1 MRGGHRRYVV
11 SSCKKIAFY
20 YLKRRQNEKI
30 SSVFIKCC
38 HNGCYIY
45 TPAFAYEGQPLGR
58 NVAYNRTVNVS
69 NSFNTNEYNKPD
81 FLTDGNLERGY
92 QTACVSSNKDNP
104 YEDPQTWS
112 MDLGRSYEI
121 DKVVLYWENAAA
133 KKYKIYVSE
142 NKTDWMEVAS
152 EEAGE
157 KGRFK
162 YDFAP
167 TNARYVKIELEERT
181 MEIYGYCMYEWQIFT
196 VGSVEEKEMPNL
208 AENAT
213 AVSSSDDGENSAEK
227 AIDGDE
233 GTMWRTEYI
242 QDPTVTDEEK
252 ANENITLSWNSP
264 QTFDTV
270 KVKWG
275 GGYMKGYKLQTS
287 DDGETW
293 TDMYE
298 VTSGIASEYRNI
310 RLKEAV
316 TTSHLRL
323 QGITFGAYCFEIYE
337 IQVYDQTNVP
347 VESINLN
354 YTSKKLNLDK
364 EEDNKVELE
373 YNLAPSNTSQTDVVW
388 SSSNEAVAEVKNGV
402 VAGKSV
408 GRADITIASKD
419 NPNVKKTCVVY
430 VSKELDK
437 SKVTAVRND
446 KNINVN
452 WTKVAHASSYVL
464 SRYNKSTGIVNDIY
478 EGTDT
483 AFEDKDLTSGKYVYT
498 VKAIVDENAAD
509 ANLYSNSVSE
519 ESEAVIIPESVTG
532 IEVANDYQHMGLFV
546 GGSGKIRY
554 SVLPSNATNTNVTFK
569 SLNEKVAIVD
579 ANGVVTGVS
588 EGNADIVITTEE
600 GGFEAKCAVRVDGID
615 ARGIERVG
623 DKTVTMGLNQTRQLQ
638 VKITPSDTTNKNVQ
652 WTSSNNSVATVDSNG
667 VVISK
672 NSGSTIIT
680 ATTHNGLKTE
690 FFIEVETPVTNITL
704 NSNEINLNPGGTFKL
719 DATVNPSNASNKN
732 IKWISANES
741 IATVDQ
747 SGNVTADVAGTTYI
761 SAVSADGK
769 VVATC
774 TVNVSKP
781 VVTKPAKVKIKSA
794 KKKGK
799 KVTLKWKKI
808 SDAAGYVV
816 YMKTNSGKFKA
827 VKTVKKAKTVKAVI
841 SLKKGNKYS
850 FKIRAYKLD
859 EETNVYGAYSK
870 IKKVKM

>member
-1 MRGGHRRYVV
+1 M
-11 SSCKKIAFY
+11 KKLVAC
-20 YLKRRQNEKI
+20 LL
-30 SSVFIKCC
+30 SVATMVATL
-38 HNGCYIY
+38 Y

-112 MDLGRSYEI
+112 IDLGRSYEI
-121 DKVVLYWENAAA
+121 DKIVLYWENAAA

-196 VGSVEEKEMPNL
+196 VGSVEEKEMSNL

-213 AVSSSDDGENSAEK
+213 AVASSDDGENSAEK

-242 QDPTVTDEEK
+242 QDPKVTDEEK
-252 ANENITLSWNSP
+252 ADENITLSWNSP

-373 YNLAPSNTSQTDVVW
+373 YNIAPSNTSQTDVVW

-464 SRYNKSTGIVNDIY
+464 SRYNKITGIVNDIY

-498 VKAIVDENAAD
+498 VKAILDENEAD

-519 ESEAVIIPESVTG
+519 ESEAVIIPEPVTG

-554 SVLPSNATNTNVTFK
+554 SVLPGNATNTNVTFK
-569 SLNEKVAIVD
+569 SLNEKVATVD

-600 GGFEAKCAVRVDGID
+600 GGFEAKCTVRVDGID

-652 WTSSNNSVATVDSNG
+652 WTSSNNSVTTVDSNG
-667 VVISK
+667 VVTSK

-704 NSNEINLNPGGTFKL
+704 NSNEINLNQGGTFKL

-781 VVTKPAKVKIKSA
+781 VVTKSAKVKIKSA

-827 VKTVKKAKTVKAVI
+827 VKTVKKAKKVKAVI

>member
-1 MRGGHRRYVV
+1 M
-11 SSCKKIAFY
+11 KKLVAC
-20 YLKRRQNEKI
+20 LL
-30 SSVFIKCC
+30 SVATMVATL
-38 HNGCYIY
+38 Y

-92 QTACVSSNKDNP
+92 QTACISSNKDNP

-121 DKVVLYWENAAA
+121 DKVILYWENAAA

-196 VGSVEEKEMPNL
+196 VGSVEEKEVPNL

-213 AVSSSDDGENSAEK
+213 AVASSDDGENSAEK

-242 QDPTVTDEEK
+242 QDQTVTDEEK

-347 VESINLN
+347 IESINLN

-373 YNLAPSNTSQTDVVW
+373 YNIAPSNTSQTDVVW

-464 SRYNKSTGIVNDIY
+464 LRYNKSTGIVNDIY

-498 VKAIVDENAAD
+498 VKAIVDENDAD

-519 ESEAVIIPESVTG
+519 ESEAVIIPEPVTG

-554 SVLPSNATNTNVTFK
+554 SVLPGNATNTNVTFK
-569 SLNEKVAIVD
+569 SLNEKVATVD

-600 GGFEAKCAVRVDGID
+600 GGFEAKCTVRVDGID

-652 WTSSNNSVATVDSNG
+652 WTSSNNSVTTVDSNG
-667 VVISK
+667 VVTSK

-741 IATVDQ
+741 IATVDR

-827 VKTVKKAKTVKAVI
+827 VKTVKKAKKVKAVI

>member
-1 MRGGHRRYVV
+1 M
-11 SSCKKIAFY
+11 KKLVAC
-20 YLKRRQNEKI
+20 LL
-30 SSVFIKCC
+30 SVATMVATL
-38 HNGCYIY
+38 Y

-121 DKVVLYWENAAA
+121 DKVVLYWENVAA

-196 VGSVEEKEMPNL
+196 VGSVEEKEMSNL

-213 AVSSSDDGENSAEK
+213 AVASSDDGENSAEK

-242 QDPTVTDEEK
+242 QDSTVTDEEK

-509 ANLYSNSVSE
+509 ASLYSNSVSE

-600 GGFEAKCAVRVDGID
+600 GGFEAKCTVRVDGID

-667 VVISK
+667 VVTSK

-769 VVATC
+769 VIATC

>member
-1 MRGGHRRYVV
+1 M
-11 SSCKKIAFY
+11 KKLVAC
-20 YLKRRQNEKI
+20 LL
-30 SSVFIKCC
+30 SVATMVATL
-38 HNGCYIY
+38 Y

-213 AVSSSDDGENSAEK
+213 AVASSDDGENSAEK

-310 RLKEAV
+310 RLKEAL

-364 EEDNKVELE
+364 KEDNKVELE

-483 AFEDKDLTSGKYVYT
+483 TFEDKDLTSGKYVYT

-569 SLNEKVAIVD
+569 SLNEKVATVD

-600 GGFEAKCAVRVDGID
+600 GGFEAKCTVRVDGID

>member
-1 MRGGHRRYVV
+1 M
-11 SSCKKIAFY
+11 KKLVAC
-20 YLKRRQNEKI
+20 LL
-30 SSVFIKCC
+30 SVATMVATL
-38 HNGCYIY
+38 Y

-275 GGYMKGYKLQTS
+275 GGYMKGYKLQIS

-519 ESEAVIIPESVTG
+519 ESEAVIIPEPVTG

-600 GGFEAKCAVRVDGID
+600 GGFEAKCTVRVDGID

>member
-1 MRGGHRRYVV
+1 M
-11 SSCKKIAFY
+11 KKLVAC
-20 YLKRRQNEKI
+20 LL
-30 SSVFIKCC
+30 SVATMVATL
-38 HNGCYIY
+38 Y

-213 AVSSSDDGENSAEK
+213 AVASSDDGENSAEK

-242 QDPTVTDEEK
+242 QDSTVTDEEK

-402 VAGKSV
+402 VEGKSV

-419 NPNVKKTCVVY
+419 NPNTKKTCVVY

-446 KNINVN
+446 KIINVN
-452 WTKVAHASSYVL
+452 WKKVAHASSYVL

-498 VKAIVDENAAD
+498 VKAIVDENDAD

-600 GGFEAKCAVRVDGID
+600 GGFEAKCTVRVDGIY

-769 VVATC
+769 VIATC

-781 VVTKPAKVKIKSA
+781 VVIKPAKVKIKSA

>member
-1 MRGGHRRYVV
+1 M
-11 SSCKKIAFY
+11 KKLVAC
-20 YLKRRQNEKI
+20 LL
-30 SSVFIKCC
+30 SVATMVATL
-38 HNGCYIY
+38 Y

-213 AVSSSDDGENSAEK
+213 AVASSDDGENSAEK

-347 VESINLN
+347 VENINLN

-430 VSKELDK
+430 VSKELDN

-483 AFEDKDLTSGKYVYT
+483 AFEDKDLTSCKYVYT
-498 VKAIVDENAAD
+498 VKAIVDENDAD
-509 ANLYSNSVSE
+509 ANFYSNSVSE

-569 SLNEKVAIVD
+569 SLNEKVATVD

-667 VVISK
+667 VVTSK

-761 SAVSADGK
+761 SAVSADDK
-769 VVATC
+769 VIATC

>member
-1 MRGGHRRYVV
+1 M
-11 SSCKKIAFY
+11 KKLVAC
-20 YLKRRQNEKI
+20 LL
-30 SSVFIKCC
+30 SVATMVATL
-38 HNGCYIY
+38 Y

-112 MDLGRSYEI
+112 IDLGRSYEI
-121 DKVVLYWENAAA
+121 DKIVLYWENAAA

-196 VGSVEEKEMPNL
+196 VGSVEEKEVPNL

-213 AVSSSDDGENSAEK
+213 AVASSDDGENSAEK

-373 YNLAPSNTSQTDVVW
+373 YNLSPSNTSQTDIVW

-464 SRYNKSTGIVNDIY
+464 SRYNKITGIVNDIY

-498 VKAIVDENAAD
+498 VKAILDENEAD

-519 ESEAVIIPESVTG
+519 ESEAVIIPEPVTG

-554 SVLPSNATNTNVTFK
+554 SVLPGNATNTNVTFK
-569 SLNEKVAIVD
+569 SLNEKVATVD

-600 GGFEAKCAVRVDGID
+600 GGFEAKCTVRVDGID
-615 ARGIERVG
+615 ARDIERVG

-652 WTSSNNSVATVDSNG
+652 WTSSNNSVTTVDSNG
-667 VVISK
+667 VVTSK

-747 SGNVTADVAGTTYI
+747 SGNVAADVAGTTYI

>member
-1 MRGGHRRYVV
+1 M
-11 SSCKKIAFY
+11 KKLVAC
-20 YLKRRQNEKI
+20 LL
-30 SSVFIKCC
+30 SVATMVATL
-38 HNGCYIY
+38 Y

-92 QTACVSSNKDNP
+92 QTACISSNKDNP

-121 DKVVLYWENAAA
+121 DKVILYWENAAA

-196 VGSVEEKEMPNL
+196 VGSVEEKEMSNL

-213 AVSSSDDGENSAEK
+213 AVASSDDGENSAEK

-242 QDPTVTDEEK
+242 QDQTVTDEEK

-373 YNLAPSNTSQTDVVW
+373 YNLSPSNTSQTDIVW

-402 VAGKSV
+402 VTGKSV

-498 VKAIVDENAAD
+498 VKAIVDENDAD
-509 ANLYSNSVSE
+509 TNLYSNSVSE
-519 ESEAVIIPESVTG
+519 ESEAVIIPEPVTG

-554 SVLPSNATNTNVTFK
+554 SVLPGNATNTNVTFK
-569 SLNEKVAIVD
+569 SLNEKVATVD

-600 GGFEAKCAVRVDGID
+600 GGFEAKCTVRVDGID

-667 VVISK
+667 VVTSK

-680 ATTHNGLKTE
+680 ATTHNELKTE
-690 FFIEVETPVTNITL
+690 FFIEVETSVTNITL

-747 SGNVTADVAGTTYI
+747 SGNVAADVAGTTYI

-827 VKTVKKAKTVKAVI
+827 VKTVKKAKKVKAVI

>member
-1 MRGGHRRYVV
+1 M
-11 SSCKKIAFY
+11 KKLVAC
-20 YLKRRQNEKI
+20 LL
-30 SSVFIKCC
+30 SVATMVATL
-38 HNGCYIY
+38 Y
-45 TPAFAYEGQPLGR
+45 TPALAYDGQPLGE
-58 NVAYNRTVNVS
+58 NVAYRRTVDVS

-81 FLTDGNLERGY
+81 FLTDGNLDRGY
-92 QTACVSSNKDNP
+92 QTACVSTNKENP

-112 MDLGRSYEI
+112 IDLGKSYEI
-121 DKVVLYWENAAA
+121 DKIVLYWENAAA

-213 AVSSSDDGENSAEK
+213 AVASSDDGENSAEK
-227 AIDGDE
+227 AIDGDK

-242 QDPTVTDEEK
+242 QDQTVTDEEK

-373 YNLAPSNTSQTDVVW
+373 YNIAPSNTSQTDIVW

-464 SRYNKSTGIVNDIY
+464 SRYNKITGIVNDIY

-483 AFEDKDLTSGKYVYT
+483 AFEDKDLTSGKYIYT
-498 VKAIVDENAAD
+498 VKAIVDENEAD

-519 ESEAVIIPESVTG
+519 ESEAVIIPEPVTG

-554 SVLPSNATNTNVTFK
+554 SVLPGNSTNTNVTFK
-569 SLNEKVAIVD
+569 SLNEKVATVD

-600 GGFEAKCAVRVDGID
+600 GGFEAKCTVRVDGID

-667 VVISK
+667 VVTSK

-827 VKTVKKAKTVKAVI
+827 VKTVKKAKKVKAVI

>member
-1 MRGGHRRYVV
+1 M
-11 SSCKKIAFY
+11 KKLVAC
-20 YLKRRQNEKI
+20 LL
-30 SSVFIKCC
+30 SVATMVATL
-38 HNGCYIY
+38 Y

-213 AVSSSDDGENSAEK
+213 AVASSDDGENSAEK

-364 EEDNKVELE
+364 KEDNKVELE

-483 AFEDKDLTSGKYVYT
+483 TFEDKDLTSGKYVYT

-569 SLNEKVAIVD
+569 SLNEKVATVD

-600 GGFEAKCAVRVDGID
+600 GGFEAKCTVRVDGID

-690 FFIEVETPVTNITL
+690 FFIKVETPVTNITL

>member
-1 MRGGHRRYVV
+1 M
-11 SSCKKIAFY
+11 KKLVAC
-20 YLKRRQNEKI
+20 LL
-30 SSVFIKCC
+30 SVATMVATL
-38 HNGCYIY
+38 Y

-81 FLTDGNLERGY
+81 FLTDGNFERGY

-121 DKVVLYWENAAA
+121 DKVILYWENAAA

-196 VGSVEEKEMPNL
+196 VGSVEEKEVPNL

-213 AVSSSDDGENSAEK
+213 AVASSDDGENSAEK

-242 QDPTVTDEEK
+242 QDQTVTDEEK

-293 TDMYE
+293 TDMYK

-364 EEDNKVELE
+364 EEDNKVEFE
-373 YNLAPSNTSQTDVVW
+373 YNLSPSNTSQTDIVW

-402 VAGKSV
+402 VTGKSV

-483 AFEDKDLTSGKYVYT
+483 AFEDKDLTSGKYIYT
-498 VKAIVDENAAD
+498 VKAIVDENDAD

-519 ESEAVIIPESVTG
+519 ESEAVIIPEPVTG

-554 SVLPSNATNTNVTFK
+554 SVLPGNATNTNVTFK
-569 SLNEKVAIVD
+569 SLNEKVATVD

-600 GGFEAKCAVRVDGID
+600 GGFEAKCTVRVDGID

-667 VVISK
+667 VVTSK

-680 ATTHNGLKTE
+680 ATTHNELKTE
-690 FFIEVETPVTNITL
+690 FFIEVETSVTNITL

-719 DATVNPSNASNKN
+719 DSTVNPSNASNKN

-769 VVATC
+769 VIATC

-827 VKTVKKAKTVKAVI
+827 VKTVKKAKKLKAVI

>member
-1 MRGGHRRYVV
+1 M
-11 SSCKKIAFY
+11 KKLVAC
-20 YLKRRQNEKI
+20 LL
-30 SSVFIKCC
+30 SVATMVATL
-38 HNGCYIY
+38 Y

-112 MDLGRSYEI
+112 IDLGRSYEI
-121 DKVVLYWENAAA
+121 DKIVLYWENAAA

-208 AENAT
+208 AKNAT
-213 AVSSSDDGENSAEK
+213 AVASSDDGENSAEK

-252 ANENITLSWNSP
+252 ADENITLSWNSP

-373 YNLAPSNTSQTDVVW
+373 YKLSPFNTSQTDIVW

-402 VAGKSV
+402 VTGKSV
-408 GRADITIASKD
+408 GTAIITIASKD
-419 NPNVKKTCVVY
+419 NPNVNKECIVN
-430 VSKELDK
+430 VSRELDK
-437 SKVTAVRND
+437 STVTAVKSDN
-446 KNINVN
+446 NIRVN
-452 WTKVAHASSYVL
+452 WSRVAHASSYIL
-464 SRYNKSTGIVNDIY
+464 SRYNKITGFVGKVY
-478 EGTDT
+478 EGSDT
-483 AFEDKDLTSGKYVYT
+483 EFEDKDLLSGKYVYT
-498 VKAIVDENAAD
+498 VTAVVDKNDAN
-509 ANLYSNSVSE
+509 ANLYSNSISE
-519 ESEAVIIPESVTG
+519 ESEAVIIPEPVTG

-554 SVLPSNATNTNVTFK
+554 SVLPGNATNTNVTFK
-569 SLNEKVAIVD
+569 SLNEKVATVD

-600 GGFEAKCAVRVDGID
+600 GGFEAKCTVRVDGID

-652 WTSSNNSVATVDSNG
+652 WTSSNNSVTTVDSNG
-667 VVISK
+667 VVTSK

-741 IATVDQ
+741 IATVDR

-827 VKTVKKAKTVKAVI
+827 VKTVKKAKKVKAVI

>member
-1 MRGGHRRYVV
+1 M
-11 SSCKKIAFY
+11 KKLVAC
-20 YLKRRQNEKI
+20 LL
-30 SSVFIKCC
+30 SVATMVATL
-38 HNGCYIY
+38 Y

-213 AVSSSDDGENSAEK
+213 AVASSDDGENSAEK

-364 EEDNKVELE
+364 KEDNKVELE

-569 SLNEKVAIVD
+569 SLNEKVATVD

-600 GGFEAKCAVRVDGID
+600 GGFEAKCTVRVDGID

>member
-1 MRGGHRRYVV
+1 M
-11 SSCKKIAFY
+11 KKLVAC
-20 YLKRRQNEKI
+20 LL
-30 SSVFIKCC
+30 SVATMVATL
-38 HNGCYIY
+38 Y

-92 QTACVSSNKDNP
+92 QTACVSSNKNNP

-213 AVSSSDDGENSAEK
+213 AVSSSDDGENSAKK

-364 EEDNKVELE
+364 KEDNKVELE

-419 NPNVKKTCVVY
+419 NPNTKKTCVVY

-446 KNINVN
+446 KIINVN
-452 WTKVAHASSYVL
+452 WKKVAHASSYVL

-498 VKAIVDENAAD
+498 VKAIVDENDAD

-600 GGFEAKCAVRVDGID
+600 GGFEAKCTVRVDGID

-761 SAVSADGK
+761 SAV
-769 VVATC
+769 
-774 TVNVSKP
+774 
-781 VVTKPAKVKIKSA
+781 
-794 KKKGK
+794 
-799 KVTLKWKKI
+799 
-808 SDAAGYVV
+808 
-816 YMKTNSGKFKA
+816 
-827 VKTVKKAKTVKAVI
+827 
-841 SLKKGNKYS
+841 
-850 FKIRAYKLD
+850 
-859 EETNVYGAYSK
+859 
-870 IKKVKM
+870 

>member
-1 MRGGHRRYVV
+1 M
-11 SSCKKIAFY
+11 KKLVAC
-20 YLKRRQNEKI
+20 LL
-30 SSVFIKCC
+30 SVATMVATL
-38 HNGCYIY
+38 Y

-167 TNARYVKIELEERT
+167 ANARYVKIELEERT

-196 VGSVEEKEMPNL
+196 VGSVEEKEVPNL

-213 AVSSSDDGENSAEK
+213 AVASSDDGENSAEK

-242 QDPTVTDEEK
+242 QDQTVTDEEK

-373 YNLAPSNTSQTDVVW
+373 YNLSPSNTSQTDIVW

-402 VAGKSV
+402 VTGKSV

-498 VKAIVDENAAD
+498 VKAIVDENDAD
-509 ANLYSNSVSE
+509 TNLYSNSVSE
-519 ESEAVIIPESVTG
+519 ESEAVIIPEPVTG
-532 IEVANDYQHMGLFV
+532 IEVANDYKHMGLFV

-554 SVLPSNATNTNVTFK
+554 SVLPGNATNTNVTFK
-569 SLNEKVAIVD
+569 SLNEKVATVD

-600 GGFEAKCAVRVDGID
+600 GGFEAKCTVRVDGID

-667 VVISK
+667 VVTSK

-680 ATTHNGLKTE
+680 ATTHNELKTE
-690 FFIEVETPVTNITL
+690 FFIEVETSVTNITL

-747 SGNVTADVAGTTYI
+747 SGNVAADVAGTTYI

-827 VKTVKKAKTVKAVI
+827 VKTVKKAKKVKAVI

>member
-1 MRGGHRRYVV
+1 M
-11 SSCKKIAFY
+11 KKLVAC
-20 YLKRRQNEKI
+20 LL
-30 SSVFIKCC
+30 SVATMVATL
-38 HNGCYIY
+38 Y

-92 QTACVSSNKDNP
+92 QTACVSLNKDNS

-121 DKVVLYWENAAA
+121 NKVVLYWENAAA

-275 GGYMKGYKLQTS
+275 GGYMKGYKLQIS

-354 YTSKKLNLDK
+354 YTSKKLNLDTK
-364 EEDNKVELE
+364 EDNKVELE

-452 WTKVAHASSYVL
+452 WTKVAHVSSYVL

-569 SLNEKVAIVD
+569 SLNEKVATVD

-600 GGFEAKCAVRVDGID
+600 GGFEAKCTVRVDGID

-667 VVISK
+667 VVTSK

-747 SGNVTADVAGTTYI
+747 SGNVTADVVGTTYI

-769 VVATC
+769 VIATC

>member
-1 MRGGHRRYVV
+1 M
-11 SSCKKIAFY
+11 KKLVAC
-20 YLKRRQNEKI
+20 LL
-30 SSVFIKCC
+30 SVATMVATL
-38 HNGCYIY
+38 Y

-92 QTACVSSNKDNP
+92 QTACISSNKDNP

-121 DKVVLYWENAAA
+121 DKVILYWENAAA

-196 VGSVEEKEMPNL
+196 VGSVEEKEVPNL

-213 AVSSSDDGENSAEK
+213 AVASSDDGENSAEK
-227 AIDGDE
+227 ATDGDE

-242 QDPTVTDEEK
+242 QDQTVTDEEK

-373 YNLAPSNTSQTDVVW
+373 YNIAPSNTSQTDVVW

-437 SKVTAVRND
+437 SKVTAVRHD

-464 SRYNKSTGIVNDIY
+464 SRYNKITGIVNDIY

-498 VKAIVDENAAD
+498 VKAILDENEAD

-519 ESEAVIIPESVTG
+519 ESEAVIIPEPVTG

-554 SVLPSNATNTNVTFK
+554 SVLPGNATNTNVTFK
-569 SLNEKVAIVD
+569 SLNEKVATVD

-600 GGFEAKCAVRVDGID
+600 GGFEAKCTVRVDGID
-615 ARGIERVG
+615 ARDIERVG

-652 WTSSNNSVATVDSNG
+652 WTSSNNSVTTVDSNG
-667 VVISK
+667 VVTSK

-747 SGNVTADVAGTTYI
+747 SGNVAADVAGTTYI

>member
-1 MRGGHRRYVV
+1 M
-11 SSCKKIAFY
+11 KKLVAC
-20 YLKRRQNEKI
+20 LL
-30 SSVFIKCC
+30 SVATMVATL
-38 HNGCYIY
+38 Y

-213 AVSSSDDGENSAEK
+213 AVASSDDGENSAEK

-373 YNLAPSNTSQTDVVW
+373 YNIAPSNTSQTDVVW

-498 VKAIVDENAAD
+498 VKAIVDENDAN

-600 GGFEAKCAVRVDGID
+600 GGFEAKCTVRVDGID

-719 DATVNPSNASNKN
+719 DGTVNPSNASNKN

>member
-1 MRGGHRRYVV
+1 M
-11 SSCKKIAFY
+11 KKLVAC
-20 YLKRRQNEKI
+20 LL
-30 SSVFIKCC
+30 SVATL
-38 HNGCYIY
+38 Y

-121 DKVVLYWENAAA
+121 DKVILYWENAAA

-196 VGSVEEKEMPNL
+196 VGSVEEKEVPNL

-213 AVSSSDDGENSAEK
+213 AVASSDDGENSAEK

-242 QDPTVTDEEK
+242 QDQTVTDEEK

-373 YNLAPSNTSQTDVVW
+373 YNLSPSNTSQTDIVW

-464 SRYNKSTGIVNDIY
+464 SRYNKITGIVNDIY

-498 VKAIVDENAAD
+498 VKAILDENEAD

-519 ESEAVIIPESVTG
+519 ESEAVIIPEPVTG

-554 SVLPSNATNTNVTFK
+554 SVLPGNATNTNVTFK
-569 SLNEKVAIVD
+569 SLNEKVATVD

-600 GGFEAKCAVRVDGID
+600 GGFEAKCTVRVDGID

-667 VVISK
+667 VVTSK

-690 FFIEVETPVTNITL
+690 FFIEVETSVTNITL

-769 VVATC
+769 IIATC

-827 VKTVKKAKTVKAVI
+827 VKTVKKAKKVKAVI

>member
-1 MRGGHRRYVV
+1 M
-11 SSCKKIAFY
+11 KKLVAC
-20 YLKRRQNEKI
+20 LL
-30 SSVFIKCC
+30 SVATMVATL
-38 HNGCYIY
+38 Y

-121 DKVVLYWENAAA
+121 DKVVLYWENATA

-142 NKTDWMEVAS
+142 NKTDWIEVAS

-213 AVSSSDDGENSAEK
+213 AVASSDDGENSAEK

-498 VKAIVDENAAD
+498 VKAIVDENDAN

-569 SLNEKVAIVD
+569 SLNEKVATVD

-600 GGFEAKCAVRVDGID
+600 GGFEAKCTVRVDGID

>member
-1 MRGGHRRYVV
+1 M
-11 SSCKKIAFY
+11 KKLVAC
-20 YLKRRQNEKI
+20 LL
-30 SSVFIKCC
+30 SVATMVATL
-38 HNGCYIY
+38 Y

-213 AVSSSDDGENSAEK
+213 AVASSDDGENSAEK

-347 VESINLN
+347 VENINLN

-408 GRADITIASKD
+408 GRADIKIASKD
-419 NPNVKKTCVVY
+419 NPNFKKTCVVY
-430 VSKELDK
+430 VSKELDN

-498 VKAIVDENAAD
+498 VKAIVDENDAD
-509 ANLYSNSVSE
+509 ANFYSNSVSE

-569 SLNEKVAIVD
+569 SLNEKVATVD

>member
-1 MRGGHRRYVV
+1 M
-11 SSCKKIAFY
+11 KKLVAC
-20 YLKRRQNEKI
+20 LL
-30 SSVFIKCC
+30 SVATMVATL
-38 HNGCYIY
+38 Y

-112 MDLGRSYEI
+112 IDLGRSYEI
-121 DKVVLYWENAAA
+121 DKIVLYWENAAA

-167 TNARYVKIELEERT
+167 TNARYVKIKLEERT

-208 AENAT
+208 AENAI
-213 AVSSSDDGENSAEK
+213 AVASSDDGENSAEK
-227 AIDGDE
+227 AIDGDK

-323 QGITFGAYCFEIYE
+323 QGITFGAYCFEICE
-337 IQVYDQTNVP
+337 IQVYDQTNIP
-347 VESINLN
+347 IESINLN

-373 YNLAPSNTSQTDVVW
+373 YNIAPSNTSQTDVVW

-464 SRYNKSTGIVNDIY
+464 LRYNKSTGIVNDIY

-498 VKAIVDENAAD
+498 VKAIVDENDAD

-519 ESEAVIIPESVTG
+519 ESEAVIIPEPVTG

-554 SVLPSNATNTNVTFK
+554 SVLPGNATNTNVTFK
-569 SLNEKVAIVD
+569 SLNEKVATVD

-600 GGFEAKCAVRVDGID
+600 GGFEAKCTVRVDGID

-667 VVISK
+667 VVTSK

-747 SGNVTADVAGTTYI
+747 SGNVAADVAGTTYI

-827 VKTVKKAKTVKAVI
+827 VKTVKKAKKVKAVI

>member
-1 MRGGHRRYVV
+1 M
-11 SSCKKIAFY
+11 KKLVAC
-20 YLKRRQNEKI
+20 LL
-30 SSVFIKCC
+30 SVATMVATL
-38 HNGCYIY
+38 Y
-45 TPAFAYEGQPLGR
+45 TPALAYDGQPLGE
-58 NVAYNRTVNVS
+58 NVAYRRTVDVS

-81 FLTDGNLERGY
+81 FLTDGNLDRGY
-92 QTACVSSNKDNP
+92 QTACVSTNKENP

-112 MDLGRSYEI
+112 IDLGRSYEI
-121 DKVVLYWENAAA
+121 DKIVLYWENAAA

-196 VGSVEEKEMPNL
+196 VGSVEEKEMSNL

-213 AVSSSDDGENSAEK
+213 AVASSDDGENSAEK

-242 QDPTVTDEEK
+242 QDPKVTDEEK
-252 ANENITLSWNSP
+252 ADENITLSWNSP

-373 YNLAPSNTSQTDVVW
+373 YNIAPSNTSQTDVVW

-464 SRYNKSTGIVNDIY
+464 SRYNKITGIVNDIY

-498 VKAIVDENAAD
+498 VKAILDENEAD

-519 ESEAVIIPESVTG
+519 ESEAVIIPEPVTG

-554 SVLPSNATNTNVTFK
+554 SVLPGNATNTNVTFK
-569 SLNEKVAIVD
+569 SLNEKVATVD

-600 GGFEAKCAVRVDGID
+600 GGFEAKCTVRVDGID

-652 WTSSNNSVATVDSNG
+652 WTSSNNSVTTVDSNG
-667 VVISK
+667 VVTSK

-704 NSNEINLNPGGTFKL
+704 NSNEINLNQGGTFKL

-827 VKTVKKAKTVKAVI
+827 VKTVKKAKKVKAVI

>member
-1 MRGGHRRYVV
+1 M
-11 SSCKKIAFY
+11 KKLVAC
-20 YLKRRQNEKI
+20 LL
-30 SSVFIKCC
+30 SVATMVATL
-38 HNGCYIY
+38 Y

-104 YEDPQTWS
+104 YEDSQTWS

-157 KGRFK
+157 QGRFK

-213 AVSSSDDGENSAEK
+213 AVASSDDGENSAEK

-364 EEDNKVELE
+364 KEDNKVELE

-600 GGFEAKCAVRVDGID
+600 GGFEAKCTVRVDGID

-841 SLKKGNKYS
+841 SLKEGNKYS

>member
-1 MRGGHRRYVV
+1 M
-11 SSCKKIAFY
+11 KKLVAC
-20 YLKRRQNEKI
+20 LL
-30 SSVFIKCC
+30 SVATMVATL
-38 HNGCYIY
+38 Y

-104 YEDPQTWS
+104 YEDSQTWS

-213 AVSSSDDGENSAEK
+213 AVASSDDGENSAEK

-364 EEDNKVELE
+364 KEDNKVELE

-498 VKAIVDENAAD
+498 VKAIVDENDAD

-600 GGFEAKCAVRVDGID
+600 GGFEAKCTVRVDGID

-667 VVISK
+667 VVTSK

-704 NSNEINLNPGGTFKL
+704 NSNEINLNQGGTFKL

-769 VVATC
+769 VIATC

>member
-1 MRGGHRRYVV
+1 M
-11 SSCKKIAFY
+11 KKLVAC
-20 YLKRRQNEKI
+20 LL
-30 SSVFIKCC
+30 SVATMVATL
-38 HNGCYIY
+38 Y

-196 VGSVEEKEMPNL
+196 VGSVEEKEVPNL

-213 AVSSSDDGENSAEK
+213 AVASSDDGENSAEK

-242 QDPTVTDEEK
+242 QDQTVTDEEK

-373 YNLAPSNTSQTDVVW
+373 YNLSPSNTSQTDIVW

-402 VAGKSV
+402 VTGKSV

-464 SRYNKSTGIVNDIY
+464 SRYNKITGIVNDIY

-498 VKAIVDENAAD
+498 VKAILDENEAD

-519 ESEAVIIPESVTG
+519 ESEAVIIPEPVTG

-554 SVLPSNATNTNVTFK
+554 SVLPGNATNTNVTFK
-569 SLNEKVAIVD
+569 SLNEKVATVD

-600 GGFEAKCAVRVDGID
+600 GGFEAKCTVRVDGID

-667 VVISK
+667 VVTSK

-680 ATTHNGLKTE
+680 ATTHNELKTE
-690 FFIEVETPVTNITL
+690 FFIEVETSVTNITL
-704 NSNEINLNPGGTFKL
+704 NSNEINLNTGGTFKL

-827 VKTVKKAKTVKAVI
+827 VKTVKKAKKVKAVI

>member
-1 MRGGHRRYVV
+1 M
-11 SSCKKIAFY
+11 KKLVAC
-20 YLKRRQNEKI
+20 LL
-30 SSVFIKCC
+30 SVATMVATL
-38 HNGCYIY
+38 Y

-275 GGYMKGYKLQTS
+275 GGYMKGYKLQIS

-600 GGFEAKCAVRVDGID
+600 GGFEAKCTVRVDGID

-827 VKTVKKAKTVKAVI
+827 IKTVKKAKTVKAVI

>member
-1 MRGGHRRYVV
+1 M
-11 SSCKKIAFY
+11 KKLVAC
-20 YLKRRQNEKI
+20 LL
-30 SSVFIKCC
+30 SVATMVATL
-38 HNGCYIY
+38 Y

-600 GGFEAKCAVRVDGID
+600 GGFEAKCTVRVDGID

-841 SLKKGNKYS
+841 SLKEGNKYS

>member
-1 MRGGHRRYVV
+1 M
-11 SSCKKIAFY
+11 KKLVAC
-20 YLKRRQNEKI
+20 LL
-30 SSVFIKCC
+30 SVATMVATL
-38 HNGCYIY
+38 Y

-92 QTACVSSNKDNP
+92 QTSCVSSNKDNP

-112 MDLGRSYEI
+112 IDLGKSYEI
-121 DKVVLYWENAAA
+121 DKIVLYWENAAA

-196 VGSVEEKEMPNL
+196 VGSDEEKEMPNL

-213 AVSSSDDGENSAEK
+213 AVASNDDGENSAEK

-252 ANENITLSWNSP
+252 ADENITLSWNSP

-275 GGYMKGYKLQTS
+275 GGYMKGYTLQTS

-373 YNLAPSNTSQTDVVW
+373 YNLSPSNTSQTDIVW
-388 SSSNEAVAEVKNGV
+388 SSSNEAVAKVKNGV
-402 VAGKSV
+402 VTGKSV
-408 GRADITIASKD
+408 GTAIITIASKD

-464 SRYNKSTGIVNDIY
+464 LRYNKSTGIVNDIY

-498 VKAIVDENAAD
+498 VKAIVDENDAD

-519 ESEAVIIPESVTG
+519 ESEAVIIPEPVTG

-554 SVLPSNATNTNVTFK
+554 SVLPGNATNTNVTFK
-569 SLNEKVAIVD
+569 SLNEKVATVD

-600 GGFEAKCAVRVDGID
+600 GGFEAKCTVRVDGID

-667 VVISK
+667 GVTSK

-680 ATTHNGLKTE
+680 VTTHNGLKTE

-719 DATVNPSNASNKN
+719 DAIVNPSNASNKN

>member
-1 MRGGHRRYVV
+1 
-11 SSCKKIAFY
+11 
-20 YLKRRQNEKI
+20 
-30 SSVFIKCC
+30 
-38 HNGCYIY
+38 
-45 TPAFAYEGQPLGR
+45 
-58 NVAYNRTVNVS
+58 
-69 NSFNTNEYNKPD
+69 
-81 FLTDGNLERGY
+81 
-92 QTACVSSNKDNP
+92 
-104 YEDPQTWS
+104 
-112 MDLGRSYEI
+112 
-121 DKVVLYWENAAA
+121 
-133 KKYKIYVSE
+133 
-142 NKTDWMEVAS
+142 
-152 EEAGE
+152 
-157 KGRFK
+157 
-162 YDFAP
+162 
-167 TNARYVKIELEERT
+167 
-181 MEIYGYCMYEWQIFT
+181 
-196 VGSVEEKEMPNL
+196 
-208 AENAT
+208 
-213 AVSSSDDGENSAEK
+213 
-227 AIDGDE
+227 
-233 GTMWRTEYI
+233 MWRTEYI

-364 EEDNKVELE
+364 KEDNKVELE

-483 AFEDKDLTSGKYVYT
+483 TFEDKDLTSGKYVYT

-569 SLNEKVAIVD
+569 SLNEKVATVD

-600 GGFEAKCAVRVDGID
+600 GGFEAKCTVRVDGID

>member
-1 MRGGHRRYVV
+1 M
-11 SSCKKIAFY
+11 KKLVAC
-20 YLKRRQNEKI
+20 LL
-30 SSVFIKCC
+30 SVATMVATL
-38 HNGCYIY
+38 Y

-81 FLTDGNLERGY
+81 FLTDRNLERGY
-92 QTACVSSNKDNP
+92 QTARVSSNKDNP

-213 AVSSSDDGENSAEK
+213 AVASSDDGENSAEK

-498 VKAIVDENAAD
+498 VKAIVDENDAN

-600 GGFEAKCAVRVDGID
+600 GGFEAKCTVRVDGID

>member
-1 MRGGHRRYVV
+1 M
-11 SSCKKIAFY
+11 KKLVAC
-20 YLKRRQNEKI
+20 LL
-30 SSVFIKCC
+30 SVATMVATL
-38 HNGCYIY
+38 Y

-213 AVSSSDDGENSAEK
+213 AVASSDDGENSAEK

-373 YNLAPSNTSQTDVVW
+373 YMLATSITSQTDVVW

-408 GRADITIASKD
+408 GRADITIVSKD

-554 SVLPSNATNTNVTFK
+554 SVIPSNATNTNVTFK

-600 GGFEAKCAVRVDGID
+600 GGFEAKCTVRVDGID

-769 VVATC
+769 VIATC

>member
-1 MRGGHRRYVV
+1 
-11 SSCKKIAFY
+11 
-20 YLKRRQNEKI
+20 
-30 SSVFIKCC
+30 
-38 HNGCYIY
+38 
-45 TPAFAYEGQPLGR
+45 
-58 NVAYNRTVNVS
+58 
-69 NSFNTNEYNKPD
+69 
-81 FLTDGNLERGY
+81 
-92 QTACVSSNKDNP
+92 
-104 YEDPQTWS
+104 
-112 MDLGRSYEI
+112 
-121 DKVVLYWENAAA
+121 
-133 KKYKIYVSE
+133 
-142 NKTDWMEVAS
+142 
-152 EEAGE
+152 
-157 KGRFK
+157 
-162 YDFAP
+162 
-167 TNARYVKIELEERT
+167 

-364 EEDNKVELE
+364 KEDNKVELE

-498 VKAIVDENAAD
+498 VKAIVDENDAD

-600 GGFEAKCAVRVDGID
+600 GGFEAKCTVRVDGID

-667 VVISK
+667 VVTSK

-704 NSNEINLNPGGTFKL
+704 NSNEINLNQGGTFKL

-769 VVATC
+769 VIATC

>member
-1 MRGGHRRYVV
+1 M
-11 SSCKKIAFY
+11 KKLVAC
-20 YLKRRQNEKI
+20 LL
-30 SSVFIKCC
+30 SVATMVATL
-38 HNGCYIY
+38 Y

-112 MDLGRSYEI
+112 IDLGRSYEI
-121 DKVVLYWENAAA
+121 DKIVLYWESAAA

-196 VGSVEEKEMPNL
+196 VGSVEEKEVPNL

-213 AVSSSDDGENSAEK
+213 AVASSDDGENSAEK

-242 QDPTVTDEEK
+242 QDQTVTDEEK

-373 YNLAPSNTSQTDVVW
+373 YNLSPSNTSQTDIVW

-402 VAGKSV
+402 VTGKSV

-498 VKAIVDENAAD
+498 VKAILDENEAD
-509 ANLYSNSVSE
+509 ANFYSNSVSE
-519 ESEAVIIPESVTG
+519 ESEAVIFPEPVTG

-554 SVLPSNATNTNVTFK
+554 SVLPGNATNTNVTFK
-569 SLNEKVAIVD
+569 SLNEKVATVD

-600 GGFEAKCAVRVDGID
+600 GGFEAKCTVRVDGID

-652 WTSSNNSVATVDSNG
+652 WTSSNNSVTTVDSNG
-667 VVISK
+667 VVTSK

-741 IATVDQ
+741 IATVDR

-827 VKTVKKAKTVKAVI
+827 VKTVKKAKKVKAVI

>member
-1 MRGGHRRYVV
+1 M
-11 SSCKKIAFY
+11 KKLVAC
-20 YLKRRQNEKI
+20 LL
-30 SSVFIKCC
+30 SVATMVATL
-38 HNGCYIY
+38 Y

-213 AVSSSDDGENSAEK
+213 AVASSDDGENSAEK

-242 QDPTVTDEEK
+242 QDSTVTDEEK

-402 VAGKSV
+402 VEGKSV

-419 NPNVKKTCVVY
+419 NPNTKKTCVVY

-446 KNINVN
+446 KIINVN
-452 WTKVAHASSYVL
+452 WKKVAHASSYVL

-498 VKAIVDENAAD
+498 VKAIVDENDAD

-769 VVATC
+769 VIATC

>member
-1 MRGGHRRYVV
+1 M
-11 SSCKKIAFY
+11 KKLVAC
-20 YLKRRQNEKI
+20 LL
-30 SSVFIKCC
+30 SVATMVATL
-38 HNGCYIY
+38 Y

-92 QTACVSSNKDNP
+92 QTACISSNKDNP

-121 DKVVLYWENAAA
+121 DKVILYWENAAA

-196 VGSVEEKEMPNL
+196 VGSVEEKEVPNL

-213 AVSSSDDGENSAEK
+213 AVASSDDGENSAEK

-242 QDPTVTDEEK
+242 QDQTVTDEEK

-373 YNLAPSNTSQTDVVW
+373 YNIAPSNTSQTDVVW

-464 SRYNKSTGIVNDIY
+464 SRYNKITGIVNDIY

-498 VKAIVDENAAD
+498 VKAILDENEAD

-519 ESEAVIIPESVTG
+519 ESEAVIIPEPVTG

-554 SVLPSNATNTNVTFK
+554 SVLPGNATNTNVTFK
-569 SLNEKVAIVD
+569 SLNEKVATVD

-600 GGFEAKCAVRVDGID
+600 GGFEAKCTVRVDGID
-615 ARGIERVG
+615 ARDIERVG

-652 WTSSNNSVATVDSNG
+652 WTSSNNSVTTVDSNG
-667 VVISK
+667 VVTSK

-747 SGNVTADVAGTTYI
+747 SGNVAADVAGTTYI

-799 KVTLKWKKI
+799 KVTLKWKRI

>member
-1 MRGGHRRYVV
+1 M
-11 SSCKKIAFY
+11 KKLVAC
-20 YLKRRQNEKI
+20 LL
-30 SSVFIKCC
+30 SVATMVATL
-38 HNGCYIY
+38 Y

-167 TNARYVKIELEERT
+167 TNARYVKIELEEKT

-213 AVSSSDDGENSAEK
+213 AVASSDDGENSAEK

-402 VAGKSV
+402 VEGKSV

-419 NPNVKKTCVVY
+419 NPNAKKTCVVY

-446 KNINVN
+446 KIINVN
-452 WTKVAHASSYVL
+452 WKKVAHASSYVL

-509 ANLYSNSVSE
+509 ASLYSNSVSE

-546 GGSGKIRY
+546 GGSGEIRY

-600 GGFEAKCAVRVDGID
+600 GGFEAKCTVRVDGID

-690 FFIEVETPVTNITL
+690 FFMEVETPVTNITL

-769 VVATC
+769 VIATC

>member
-1 MRGGHRRYVV
+1 M
-11 SSCKKIAFY
+11 KKLVAC
-20 YLKRRQNEKI
+20 LL
-30 SSVFIKCC
+30 SVATMVATL
-38 HNGCYIY
+38 Y

-196 VGSVEEKEMPNL
+196 VGSVEEKEMSNL

-213 AVSSSDDGENSAEK
+213 AVASSDDGENSAEK

-242 QDPTVTDEEK
+242 QDSTVTDEEK

-509 ANLYSNSVSE
+509 ASLYSNSVSE

-600 GGFEAKCAVRVDGID
+600 GGFEAKCTVRVDGID

-667 VVISK
+667 VVTSK

-769 VVATC
+769 VIATC